1 MDQQINLCDTQGTT
15 ISDYSDRIQQL
26 TECVSNLYSKYVNDP
41 YMKEATYNYI
51 CNRLPSIM
59 ENIAKTHNE
68 RVQRLE
74 ELTVEQD
81 FFINYFLSNTRYF
94 YLPATESF
102 FYYDGDRYKQYSEDD
117 VLFNVLSSISRD
129 QHLMSWKHKTKVSV
143 MKRIKENHLYNSIP
157 ESVTIQRVLSILYP
171 AIFDTKT
178 EAKYFLTVL
187 GDNIF
192 RREISGQ
199 VVHIVPII
207 FKNLL
212 NHLNAMCQV
221 WFGTNLSQSFK
232 YKYHVEHNYNNIR
245 IINSSS
251 SIYINDKVW
260 INKVLSENGL
270 DLLCVA
276 CHYSNRYLNSDN
288 YAIKYSNDDSFF
300 RSVFHLKDITPET
313 LVTIFINEYL
323 RVIPNNAKITAGTNT
338 IVGEVSFK
346 SSSIS
351 WKNMMY
357 LWKHFLEG
365 RKLPNVVISSKLKQE
380 LIGVLGAYYKED
392 EDMFFGINSKY
403 LPSVCKFIQF
413 WDDTMEYDETEIELE
428 VGEIS
433 SLFKKW
439 CESRNEVIFNMNDK
453 QIMDL
458 ISYYYPDVEIDQD
471 KFVYKVRC
479 SLWNKQMDILMAIDN
494 LKEKYNIMSEN
505 TMRISKSNS
514 SLSLC
519 SQDTHSS
526 FFTNM
531 NISMYDAY
539 AHYCDYM
546 NQLEIGRRQIESD
559 RRQTAPLLAS
569 KQYFEKF
576 VSL

>member
-1 MDQQINLCDTQGTT
+1 MDQQINLCDTQGTS

-192 RREISGQ
+192 RRELSGQ

-221 WFGTNLSQSFK
+221 WFGTSLSHSFK

-288 YAIKYSNDDSFF
+288 YAIKYSNDDTFF
-300 RSVFHLKDITPET
+300 RSVFQLKDITPET

-338 IVGEVSFK
+338 VVGEVSFK

-458 ISYYYPDVEIDQD
+458 ISYYYPDVEIDKD

-479 SLWNKQMDILMAIDN
+479 SLWNKQMDILMAIEN

-546 NQLEIGRRQIESD
+546 NQLEIGRRQIEAD
-559 RRQTAPLLAS
+559 RRQTTPLLAS

>member
-1 MDQQINLCDTQGTT
+1 
-15 ISDYSDRIQQL
+15 
-26 TECVSNLYSKYVNDP
+26 
-41 YMKEATYNYI
+41 
-51 CNRLPSIM
+51 M

-143 MKRIKENHLYNSIP
+143 IKRIKENHLYNSIP

-192 RREISGQ
+192 RRELSGQ

-221 WFGTNLSQSFK
+221 WFGTN
-232 YKYHVEHNYNNIR
+232 
-245 IINSSS
+245 
-251 SIYINDKVW
+251 
-260 INKVLSENGL
+260 L

>member
-1 MDQQINLCDTQGTT
+1 
-15 ISDYSDRIQQL
+15 
-26 TECVSNLYSKYVNDP
+26 
-41 YMKEATYNYI
+41 
-51 CNRLPSIM
+51 M

-192 RREISGQ
+192 RRELSGQ

-232 YKYHVEHNYNNIR
+232 YKYHIEHNYNNIR

-288 YAIKYSNDDSFF
+288 YAIKYSNDDTFF
-300 RSVFHLKDITPET
+300 RSVFQLKDITPET

-338 IVGEVSFK
+338 VVGEVSFK

-403 LPSVCKFIQF
+403 
-413 WDDTMEYDETEIELE
+413 
-428 VGEIS
+428 
-433 SLFKKW
+433 
-439 CESRNEVIFNMNDK
+439 
-453 QIMDL
+453 
-458 ISYYYPDVEIDQD
+458 
-471 KFVYKVRC
+471 
-479 SLWNKQMDILMAIDN
+479 
-494 LKEKYNIMSEN
+494 
-505 TMRISKSNS
+505 
-514 SLSLC
+514 
-519 SQDTHSS
+519 
-526 FFTNM
+526 
-531 NISMYDAY
+531 
-539 AHYCDYM
+539 
-546 NQLEIGRRQIESD
+546 
-559 RRQTAPLLAS
+559 
-569 KQYFEKF
+569 
-576 VSL
+576 

>member
-192 RREISGQ
+192 RRELSGQ